1 LSGLTRVH
9 SLKSSLN
16 QDTLKKTSTDDVIR
30 IAKKTDY
37 DAIEFAQDKVEAIV
51 AEGGLNGLVRL
62 LKDQGVGVA
71 SVQGPEPFNLLS
83 EYDFEMM
90 IKRAKILADVARKTG
105 TDTLVPVA
113 AMVAKDSI
121 PQEKILRSSAESLR
135 RLAKACGQDIRL
147 GVEFLGFANCS
158 INTLEQA
165 AKLVEEVN
173 LPNVGLTV
181 DTFHMYISGSPAS
194 GLGRPGHKIFLVHVN
209 DSESGD
215 LGKLSDANRV
225 FLGEG
230 VIKLKEFR
238 DALVSASYNGYI
250 SLELLRPEY
259 WESDAGE
266 VARKG
271 REGLRTVFDV

>member
-1 LSGLTRVH
+1 M
-9 SLKSSLN
+9 KSSLN
-16 QDTLKKTSTDDVIR
+16 QDTLKKTTTDNVVR

-51 AEGGLNGLVRL
+51 ADGGLNGLVQL

-90 IKRAKILADVARKTG
+90 TKRAKILADVARKTG

-121 PQEKILRSSAESLR
+121 PQEKILRSSVESLR
-135 RLAKACGQDIRL
+135 RLAEACGQDIRL

-158 INTLEQA
+158 INTLDQA
-165 AKLVEEVN
+165 AKLIEEVN

-181 DTFHMYISGSPAS
+181 DTFHMYISNSPAS
-194 GLGRPGHKIFLVHVN
+194 GLGRLGGREIFLVHVN
-209 DSESGD
+209 DSEPGD

-230 VIKLKEFR
+230 VIKLNEFR

-259 WESDAGE
+259 WESDAEE
-266 VARKG
+266 VARRG
-271 REGLRTVFDV
+271 REGLRAIFDV

>member
-1 LSGLTRVH
+1 
-9 SLKSSLN
+9 LKSSLN
-16 QDTLKKTSTDDVIR
+16 QDTLKKTTTDEVVR
-30 IAKKTDY
+30 IAKKTGY

-83 EYDFEMM
+83 EYDLEMM
-90 IKRAKILADVARKTG
+90 TKRAKVLADVARKTG

-113 AMVAKDSI
+113 AMVAKGSV
-121 PQEKILRSSAESLR
+121 PQEKVLRSSVESLR

-158 INTLEQA
+158 INTLDQA

-181 DTFHMYISGSPAS
+181 DTFHMYISDSPAS
-194 GLGRPGHKIFLVHVN
+194 GLGRLGRRIFLVHVN
-209 DSESGD
+209 DSEPGD
-215 LGKLSDANRV
+215 LGKLSDADRV

-230 VIKLKEFR
+230 VIRLKEFR
-238 DALVSASYNGYI
+238 DALVSASYDGYI

-259 WESDAGE
+259 WESDAEE
-266 VARKG
+266 VARRG
-271 REGLRTVFDV
+271 RGGLRDVFDV

>member
-1 LSGLTRVH
+1 MQ

-16 QDTLKKTSTDDVIR
+16 QDTLKKTTTDNVVR

-51 AEGGLNGLVRL
+51 ADGGLNGLVQL
-62 LKDQGVGVA
+62 LKDQGIGVA

-83 EYDFEMM
+83 EYDFEIMT
-90 IKRAKILADVARKTG
+90 KRAMILADVARKTG

-113 AMVAKDSI
+113 AMIAKDSI
-121 PQEKILRSSAESLR
+121 PQEKILRSSVESLR
-135 RLAKACGQDIRL
+135 RLAKVCGQDIRL

-158 INTLEQA
+158 INTLDQA
-165 AKLVEEVN
+165 AKLIEEVN

-181 DTFHMYISGSPAS
+181 DTFHMYISDSPAS
-194 GLGRPGHKIFLVHVN
+194 GLGRLGGRKIFLVHVN
-209 DSESGD
+209 DSEPGD

-230 VIKLKEFR
+230 VIKLKDFR
-238 DALVSASYNGYI
+238 DALVSSSYDGYI

-259 WESDAGE
+259 WESDAEE

-271 REGLRTVFDV
+271 REGLRAIFDV

>member
-1 LSGLTRVH
+1 
-9 SLKSSLN
+9 LKSSLN
-16 QDTLKKTSTDDVIR
+16 QDTLKKTTTDNVVR

-51 AEGGLNGLVRL
+51 ADGGLNGLVQL

-90 IKRAKILADVARKTG
+90 TKRAKILADVARKTG

-121 PQEKILRSSAESLR
+121 PQEKILRSSVESLR

-158 INTLEQA
+158 INTLDQA
-165 AKLVEEVN
+165 AKLIEEVN

-181 DTFHMYISGSPAS
+181 DTFHMYISNSPAS
-194 GLGRPGHKIFLVHVN
+194 GLGRLGGREIFLVHVN
-209 DSESGD
+209 DSEPGD

-230 VIKLKEFR
+230 VIKLKDFR
-238 DALVSASYNGYI
+238 DALVSSSYNGYI

-259 WESDAGE
+259 WESDAEE

-271 REGLRTVFDV
+271 REGLRAIFDV

>member
-1 LSGLTRVH
+1 M
-9 SLKSSLN
+9 KSSLN
-16 QDTLKKTSTDDVIR
+16 QDTLKKTNTDDVIR
-30 IAKKTDY
+30 IANKTGY

-51 AEGGLNGLVRL
+51 AEGGLNGLVGL
-62 LKDQGVGVA
+62 LRDQGVGVA

-83 EYDFEMM
+83 EYDFEVM
-90 IKRAKILADVARKTG
+90 IKRAKVLADVARKTG

-113 AMVAKDSI
+113 AMVTDDSI

-135 RLAKACGQDIRL
+135 RLARACGQDIML
-147 GVEFLGFANCS
+147 GIEFLGFPNCS
-158 INTLEQA
+158 INTLGKA

-194 GLGRPGHKIFLVHVN
+194 ELGRLGNRRIFLMHVN
-209 DSESGD
+209 DSEPGEV
-215 LGKLSDANRV
+215 GKLSDANRV
-225 FLGEG
+225 FPGEG
-230 VIKLKEFR
+230 AIRLKEFR
-238 DALVSASYNGYI
+238 DALAAVSYDGYI

-259 WESDAGE
+259 WDWDAGE

-271 REGLRTVFDV
+271 REGLRSAFGV

>member
-1 LSGLTRVH
+1 M
-9 SLKSSLN
+9 KSSLN
-16 QDTLKKTSTDDVIR
+16 QDTLKKTTTDDVIR
-30 IAKKTDY
+30 IAGKTGY
-37 DAIEFAQDKVEAIV
+37 DAIEFAQDKVEAAV
-51 AEGGLNGLVRL
+51 AEGGLNDLVRL
-62 LKDQGVGVA
+62 LRDRGVEVA

-83 EYDFEMM
+83 EHDFESML
-90 IKRAKILADVARKTG
+90 KRAKVLTDVARKTG

-113 AMVAKDSI
+113 AMVARGSI

-135 RLAKACGQDIRL
+135 RLAKACGEDIRL

-158 INTLEQA
+158 INTLDQA
-165 AKLVEEVN
+165 ARLVEEVN

-181 DTFHMYISGSPAS
+181 DTFHMHISDSPAS
-194 GLGRPGHKIFLVHVN
+194 ALGHLGRRVFLVHVN
-209 DSESGD
+209 DSEPGD
-215 LGKLSDANRV
+215 PGKLSDSNRV

-238 DALVSASYNGYI
+238 EALVSASYDGYI

-259 WESDAGE
+259 WERDAEE

-271 REGLRTVFDV
+271 REGLRAVFDV

>member
-1 LSGLTRVH
+1 M
-9 SLKSSLN
+9 KSSLN
-16 QDTLKKTSTDDVIR
+16 QDTLKKTTTDDVIR
-30 IAKKTDY
+30 IAKSTGY
-37 DAIEFAQDKVEAIV
+37 DSIEFAQDKVEAIV
-51 AEGGLNGLVRL
+51 ADGGLNGLVQL

-90 IKRAKILADVARKTG
+90 TKRAKTLADVARKTG

-121 PQEKILRSSAESLR
+121 SQEKILKSSAESLR
-135 RLAKACGQDIRL
+135 RLAKVCGQDIRL

-158 INTLEQA
+158 INTLDQA
-165 AKLVEEVN
+165 ARLIEEVN
-173 LPNVGLTV
+173 LPNVGLTI
-181 DTFHMYISGSPAS
+181 DTFHMYISNSPAS
-194 GLGRPGHKIFLVHVN
+194 GLGRLGGPKTFLVHVN
-209 DSESGD
+209 DSEPGD

-230 VIKLKEFR
+230 VIRLKDFR
-238 DALVSASYNGYI
+238 DALVSSSYDGYI

-259 WESDAGE
+259 WEGDAEE
-266 VARKG
+266 VAGKG
-271 REGLRTVFDV
+271 REGLRAIFGV